1 MRGAQDKATRGPE
14 TEALVARLLGGAD
27 LRRYV
32 IDIRKQFHNTEPER
46 EKRKKKSILEEE
58 YIDGRG
64 ACVRASIT
72 IYSIYSILVQCVL
85 FHVECC
91 IRLTALI
98 FLHPTL

>member
-64 ACVRASIT
+64 ACVRLLLFTLFLYTGAVC
-72 IYSIYSILVQCVL
+72 LVSCGVL
-85 FHVECC
+85 H
-91 IRLTALI
+91 
-98 FLHPTL
+98 